1 MENNVL
7 RALRERAGLTQGQL
21 AERAGTSQGQI
32 AKLERGERKLTVDWA
47 VKLARELG
55 VAPIDLLPA
64 VSGEVLPRPSPRLSP
79 HPGVPAG
86 PVPRHRAARTLP
98 VRAAARGGGDQEM
111 YLEDGPID
119 WIGCPDW
126 LANVPDA
133 YAMYVVGESMSP
145 RFRPRQLLFVSP
157 RRPPAPGDGVI
168 VVKRSQAVLIK
179 EFLGYG
185 PEGVTLREYHPA
197 LRDFVVPAAEI
208 DVVHTVTGLRE
219 PA

>member
-55 VAPIDLLPA
+55 AEPIDLLPA
-64 VSGEVLPRPSPRLSP
+64 VSGEAPPRLPPRP
-79 HPGVPAG
+79 GMPAG
-86 PVPRHRAARTLP
+86 PVLRHQAARTLP
-98 VRAAARGGGDQEM
+98 VRAAARGGIDQEM

-119 WIGCPDW
+119 WVGCPDW
-126 LANVPDA
+126 LVNAPDA

-168 VVKRSQAVLIK
+168 VVKKSQAVLIK
-179 EFLGYG
+179 EFVGYG
-185 PEGVTLREYHPA
+185 PEGVALREYHPA
-197 LRDFVVPAAEI
+197 LRDFVVSTAEI